1 MKKIYYTL
9 RRIISANKR
18 ELLFLL
24 MFAGIF
30 IVLQSLYYFSRHI
43 SLPHAIQ
50 SANTAV
56 SAAIINL
63 ITPAEQVTADGMTL
77 KSVSGYMLEI
87 AWGCEGVE
95 GISLVIAALIACT
108 MSMRRKLIGIVT
120 GTVFLVTL
128 NLVRIVALYYTV
140 KYYPPLFDL
149 MHIYVGQTFI
159 IFFGLLFFIAWT
171 WYYATPEQA

>member
-1 MKKIYYTL
+1 MRKLYYTVIRL
-9 RRIISANKR
+9 VSANKR
-18 ELLFLL
+18 ELLFLV

-30 IVLQSLYYFSRHI
+30 TALQSLYYFSRHI
-43 SLPHAIQ
+43 SLPLVIQ

-63 ITPAEQVTADGMTL
+63 ITPAEQVAAHGKTL
-77 KSVSGYMLEI
+77 QSASGYALEI

-108 MSMRRKLIGIVT
+108 MTVRRKLTGIVI
-120 GTVFLVTL
+120 GTVFLMIL
-128 NLVRIVALYYTV
+128 NLLRIVVLYYTV
-140 KYYPPLFDL
+140 KYYPSLFDL

-159 IFFGLLFFIAWT
+159 IFFGLMFFIAWT
-171 WYYATPEQA
+171 WYYTAPVRE